1 MSARTL
7 TLPTHS
13 NQISEQT
20 VARFLSRYQ
29 QGYEQE
35 EAAFRRKLPELLATY
50 RGLFVALSGGEII
63 DKDSDELSLVKRVSD
78 LPKDRFFFIH
88 RVEEFSDRSSSRPT
102 EGLSK

>member
-1 MSARTL
+1 MSQKLATTNLEVQRWNESL
-7 TLPTHS
+7 KRNFEH
-13 NQISEQT
+13 
-20 VARFLSRYQ
+20 
-29 QGYEQE
+29 E
-35 EAAFRRKLPELLATY
+35 EAVFRRKLPELLATY